1 MQKIDLDHLYDLKK
15 KNKKKLPCQLIASAS
30 QEHKGKERSL
40 TESLLC
46 VLCRLLSF
54 SHLIPGLH

>member
-15 KNKKKLPCQLIASAS
+15 KKKLPCQLIASAC

-46 VLCRLLSF
+46 VLCRLLSL
-54 SHLIPGLH
+54 SHLIPGPH